1 MNKIDEIALRIAE
14 QIEPRGRTY
23 SPDHYKDVVKLV
35 FAELSNDA
43 APVAIC
49 DTKNRIK
56 WDGDDDAHRYSSA
69 PNCIEVGTTLFTH
82 PAPVIASEQRPFA
95 WLWKTAEG
103 GSFLNYRDEVPGKG
117 WTRTELFT
125 SPPNT
130 ADIEQ
135 RVAEAIAKFV
145 SKGARELAEEYGQ
158 DDMGSLSF
166 GSGHRGEVMFDRY
179 NELMELND
187 EIRLGKW
194 REYL

>member
-82 PAPVIASEQRPFA
+82 PAPVIASDQRPFA

-130 ADIEQ
+130 AEIEQ
-135 RVAEAIAKFV
+135 RVAEAVATYIHAKIGV
-145 SKGARELAEEYGQ
+145 
-158 DDMGSLSF
+158 LSDVDAAVADLR
-166 GSGHRGEVMFDRY
+166 SGE
-179 NELMELND
+179 
-187 EIRLGKW
+187 W

>member
-82 PAPVIASEQRPFA
+82 PAPVIASEQKPV
-95 WLWKTAEG
+95 AEYVG
-103 GSFLNYRDEVPGKG
+103 ASVIQVIADYIEPGTK
-117 WTRTELFT
+117 LFT

-135 RVAEAIAKFV
+135 RVAEAIA
-145 SKGARELAEEYGQ
+145 
-158 DDMGSLSF
+158 
-166 GSGHRGEVMFDRY
+166 H
-179 NELMELND
+179 
-187 EIRLGKW
+187 
-194 REYL
+194 